1 MPWLLGLLALAA
13 VHFGRGIG
21 EGSFF
26 VDEIFSVEIG
36 QRSLGAINE
45 GIRAT
50 ERIPPLHYFG
60 LHEWM
65 GHFGSPSE
73 AGARASSVIGG
84 VLLVGAVF
92 WMAGAFVSRKQALVA
107 AGLCAASP
115 LVLQYAQQVRA
126 YVWVMLAVTVAVGA
140 TVRGGRWLWIGGVAA
155 VAALWLHYMAL
166 LVVVPLCL
174 WLLRERGRAAAGYV
188 VACVIAQVALVPLMV
203 DQFADGAGTGGL
215 AQGAFS
221 ASSVGRVLGTPFDGR
236 WASGLDWPQLVGALA
251 TVVAVAW
258 IWRRSRL
265 LAVLA
270 ATAPLALAAGALAG
284 SDLLLSR
291 YATVAA
297 PMMLVAIAAAPRP
310 VLVLAVAATAGGLV
324 LSHGNSGRYAP
335 LREAVTVIQDGYEP
349 GDAVVLDP
357 NPAITVPAGYYIG
370 RLLSPRP
377 ELRPVGAPL
386 EGRTWIVAEVKDGD
400 PRRRPVLHDLD
411 HGLHSARVVRHLTWL
426 TPSQI
431 FLTAT
436 TRSSLTSTRRRCAC
450 TTTSTTRLTWTRP
463 TVPSR
468 APSGPTRTSRRCLRT
483 STRCPP
489 TSRVP
494 SATTPAA
501 ITTTRCSG
509 SR

>member
-1 MPWLLGLLALAA
+1 MPWLVGLLAVAA
-13 VHFGRGIG
+13 LHFGLGIG

-26 VDEIFSVEIG
+26 VDEIYSVEIG
-36 QRSLGAINE
+36 QRSLGAIDD

-65 GHFGSPSE
+65 GHLGSATE
-73 AGARASSVIGG
+73 AGARSSSVVAG

-92 WMAGAFVSRKQALVA
+92 WMACAFVPRDRALLA

-115 LVLQYAQQVRA
+115 LVLEYAQQART

-140 TVRGGRWLWIGGVAA
+140 TVRGGRWLWIGAVAA

-166 LVVVPLCL
+166 LVIGPLCL
-174 WLLRERGRAAAGYV
+174 WLIRERGRSAAGYV
-188 VACVIAQVALVPLMV
+188 IACVIAQAALVPLMV
-203 DQFADGAGTGGL
+203 DQFSGGAGTGGL

-251 TVVAVAW
+251 TVAAVIW

-265 LAVLA
+265 LAALA
-270 ATAPLALAAGALAG
+270 ATAPLALAAGAVVG
-284 SDLLLSR
+284 SDILLSR

-310 VLVLAVAATAGGLV
+310 VLALAVVATAGGLV
-324 LSHGNSGRYAP
+324 LSHGDSGRYAP
-335 LREAVTVIQDGYEP
+335 LREAITVVRDGYEP
-349 GDAVVLDP
+349 GDDIFVDP
-357 NPAITVPAGYYIG
+357 NPAISVPAGHYIG

-377 ELRPVGAPL
+377 ELRTPGDPI

-400 PRRRPVLHDLD
+400 PRA
-411 HGLHSARVVRHLTWL
+411 GLC
-426 TPSQI
+426 
-431 FLTAT
+431 F
-436 TRSSLTSTRRRCAC
+436 
-450 TTTSTTRLTWTRP
+450 TTSI
-463 TVPSR
+463 TVCTVR
-468 APSGPTRTSRRCLRT
+468 AW
-483 STRCPP
+483 
-489 TSRVP
+489 
-494 SATTPAA
+494 
-501 ITTTRCSG
+501 
-509 SR
+509 